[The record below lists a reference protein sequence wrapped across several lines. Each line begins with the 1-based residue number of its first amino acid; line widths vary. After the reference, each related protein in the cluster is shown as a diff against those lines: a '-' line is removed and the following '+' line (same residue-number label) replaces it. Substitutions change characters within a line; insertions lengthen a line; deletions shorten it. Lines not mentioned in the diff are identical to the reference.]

1 MGTLVDQQ
9 EETISDIENTAKVV
23 EADTDKA
30 YAFVFVAL
38 RQAFFLTPYTCQ

>member
-9 EETISDIENTAKVV
+9 EETINNVESTAKDV

-30 YAFVFVAL
+30 YAFL
-38 RQAFFLTPYTCQ
+38 